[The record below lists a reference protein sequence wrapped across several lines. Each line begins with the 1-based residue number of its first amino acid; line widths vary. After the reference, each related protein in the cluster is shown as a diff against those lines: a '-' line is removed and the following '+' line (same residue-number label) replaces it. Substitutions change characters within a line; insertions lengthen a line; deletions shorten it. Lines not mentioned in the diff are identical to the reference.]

1 MSVSIRAAALAA
13 ALMLAG
19 VAAASPNAPGS
30 TDEIVVA
37 QGMMGGGGMGG
48 GMRGGMM
55 HGGMMGSGMMGG
67 GMGGLRGGHPQETVH
82 RNFKHGCHAVCS
94 GFGSHTRCDG
104 SRRSPR
110 FPTHRGVDVAVPVG
124 TPIIAIADGVVVKSG
139 QGPSI
144 GGIGLVIRHPPE
156 ATGLSTYTYSFYKHL
171 REVAP
176 ESKGTQVHKGQTVA
190 YTGKSGTEGSI
201 HFGSEGFAELHV
213 EIWDDAGAN
222 WPSGHLTDPVTFL
235 RRTAGHTGWFC
246 R

>member
-1 MSVSIRAAALAA
+1 MSLPVRVSAVAVAL
-13 ALMLAG
+13 LISAG
-19 VAAASPNAPGS
+19 VAIASSNTVVSGHH
-30 TDEIVVA
+30 IIVA
-37 QGMMGGGGMGG
+37 QRMMGGGGMGG
-48 GMRGGMM
+48 GM
-55 HGGMMGSGMMGG
+55 HGGMMGGMSGGPEG
-67 GMGGLRGGHPQETVH
+67 HGFHPQQTAR

-144 GGIGLVIRHPPE
+144 GGIGLVIRHAPE
-156 ATGLSTYTYSFYKHL
+156 TTGLSTYTYAFYKHL
-171 REVAP
+171 REIAP
-176 ESKGTQVHKGQTVA
+176 EASGTHVHKGQIVA

-213 EIWDDAGAN
+213 EIWDDAGAS
-222 WPSGHLTDPVTFL
+222 WPSGHLADPVAFL
-235 RRTAGHTGWFC
+235 RRTKDHTGWFC